1 MLFRSG
7 TDILLGSVWLSYYDD
22 VGHASMDDIL
32 DAPMLEENTA
42 ATEDS
47 ATLTFVNKYGGKD
60 LAVVTGFTINGLTNI
75 YLDYAFFDSSIVR
88 GVDR

>member
-1 MLFRSG
+1 M
-7 TDILLGSVWLSYYDD
+7 DAV
-22 VGHASMDDIL
+22 ASMLYL
-32 DAPMLEENTA
+32 DYARKEWRP
-42 ATEDS
+42 
-47 ATLTFVNKYGGKD
+47 NKYGGKD